1 MEKNIDNQISELS
14 NIFHEFL
21 VFRKYL
27 ELEKR
32 FSNLNKFSVNEI
44 SIINMLGHN
53 DNIILKDI
61 IDVIKVPK
69 STLTG
74 LINKLE
80 KNNLVKRV
88 INDSDKRSYKLELT
102 EKGIEIS
109 KEHDEFDKFVSS
121 EMLNSLSD
129 YEERQEFIKLFRKA
143 VNNEKRNAKEE
154 K

>member
-53 DNIILKDI
+53 DNVILKDI
-61 IDVIKVPK
+61 IDIIKVPK

-102 EKGIEIS
+102 EKGMEIS
-109 KEHDEFDKFVSS
+109 KEHDEFDKFISS

-129 YEERQEFIKLFRKA
+129 YEERQEFIKLFGKA
-143 VNNEKRNAKEE
+143 VNNAKRNAKEE

>member
-14 NIFHEFL
+14 KIFHEFL
-21 VFRKYL
+21 VFKKYL

-53 DNIILKDI
+53 DNVILKDI

-102 EKGIEIS
+102 EKGMEIS

-121 EMLNSLSD
+121 EMLNSLSN
-129 YEERQEFIKLFRKA
+129 YEERQEFIKLFGKA
-143 VNNEKRNAKEE
+143 VSNAKCNAKEE

>member
-21 VFRKYL
+21 VFKKYL

-53 DNIILKDI
+53 DNVILKDI
-61 IDVIKVPK
+61 IDIIKVPK

-102 EKGIEIS
+102 EKGMEIS
-109 KEHDEFDKFVSS
+109 KEHDEFDKFISS
-121 EMLNSLSD
+121 EMLNSLSS
-129 YEERQEFIKLFRKA
+129 YEERQEFIKLFGKA
-143 VNNEKRNAKEE
+143 VNNAKRNAKEE

>member
-53 DNIILKDI
+53 DNVILKDI
-61 IDVIKVPK
+61 IDIIKVPK

-102 EKGIEIS
+102 EKGMEIS
-109 KEHDEFDKFVSS
+109 KEHDEFDKFISS
-121 EMLNSLSD
+121 EMLNSLSS
-129 YEERQEFIKLFRKA
+129 YEERQEFIKLFGKA
-143 VNNEKRNAKEE
+143 VNNAKRNAKEE

>member
-53 DNIILKDI
+53 DNVILKDI

-129 YEERQEFIKLFRKA
+129 YEERQEFIKLFGKA
-143 VNNEKRNAKEE
+143 VNNAKRNAKEE

>member
-53 DNIILKDI
+53 DNVILKDI

>member
-32 FSNLNKFSVNEI
+32 FSNLNNFSVNEI

-53 DNIILKDI
+53 DNVILKDI
-61 IDVIKVPK
+61 IDIIKVPK

-102 EKGIEIS
+102 EKGMEIS
-109 KEHDEFDKFVSS
+109 KEHDEFDKFISS
-121 EMLNSLSD
+121 EMLNSLSG
-129 YEERQEFIKLFRKA
+129 YEERQEFIKLFGKA
-143 VNNEKRNAKEE
+143 VNNAKRNAKEE